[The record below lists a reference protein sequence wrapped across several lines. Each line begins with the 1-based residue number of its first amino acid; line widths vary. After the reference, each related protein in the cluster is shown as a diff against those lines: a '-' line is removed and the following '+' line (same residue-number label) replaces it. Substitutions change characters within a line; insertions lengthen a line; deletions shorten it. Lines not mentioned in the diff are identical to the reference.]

1 MQIERMVKDP
11 EYARQQFKR
20 GGAFFQLMTE
30 GVLTTDEIKALAP
43 AIAADVVY
51 ITSKRLTF
59 PPGVAAV
66 LEALEKHAFDCAVPL
81 AAFTLGMMLGV
92 GHERWR
98 VKDPQSKRLQKAARR
113 KGARA

>member
-11 EYARQQFKR
+11 EYARNQFKR

-43 AIAADVVY
+43 AIAADAVHIY
-51 ITSKRLTF
+51 EHSPAGLLMGLFT
-59 PPGVAAV
+59 VAREIEKQAPEG
-66 LEALEKHAFDCAVPL
+66 EALFVAL
-81 AAFTLGMMLGV
+81 RLGMALGV
-92 GHERWR
+92 GRER
-98 VKDPQSKRLQKAARR
+98 ARR